1 MILGSEHWCHGAY
14 IIPIEGQMGHRS
26 SKALEACGCLQRHY
40 YNTNK
45 VLLEDGKKMVTNLS
59 SRGHGVIAHICE
71 DICEDNHE
79 QFLMRISDGYIP
91 HAN

>member
-1 MILGSEHWCHGAY
+1 MPS
-14 IIPIEGQMGHRS
+14 EGQIGHSS
-26 SKALEACGCLQRHY
+26 SKVLEACGCPQRHY
-40 YNTNK
+40 YTTNK
-45 VLLEDGKKMVTNLS
+45 FLLIKKKLKKMVTNLS

-79 QFLMRISDGYIP
+79 QFLMRISGYIP